1 MFGAALRSSRILR
14 AAALATSMGVSL
26 GIAALAVANPVGT
39 ASAQANPSV
48 PQGGT
53 ATFSATLPINKDCP
67 ANATVMLTSSPGPG
81 GANLFPNGTGPTV
94 TRDTTGMFSVTYAVP
109 LSTPV
114 GAYPINVTCAGKSGA
129 VETLN
134 VTAAVTAKPS
144 LSVTPATAAAGA
156 TVTFSGQVPTSGGVV
171 SCPAGDA
178 TQLTGSAAL
187 FPPAG
192 AGPVVN
198 RGGNGSF
205 TQPYQI
211 PANTPA
217 ATFTIELRCGA
228 SGLVVSTSL
237 QVTRTAATTTS
248 SSTSTTSTTIAKN
261 TTTSLVPSTLLPPG
275 GQTTTTLVFPTVPPV
290 SSTPAS
296 KKSGLSVGALGLI
309 GLACVV
315 VALLIAVVVYSRP

>member
-26 GIAALAVANPVGT
+26 GIAALTVANPVGT

-53 ATFSATLPINKDCP
+53 ATFSATLAINKDCP
-67 ANATVMLTSSPGPG
+67 ANATVMLTSSPGSG

-94 TRDTTGMFSVTYAVP
+94 TRDATGMFSVTYAVP

-114 GAYPINVTCAGKSGA
+114 GAYPINVTCAGKTGA
-129 VETLN
+129 LETLN

-156 TVTFSGQVPTSGGVV
+156 MVTFSGQVPTSGGVV

-192 AGPVVN
+192 AGPVLN
-198 RGGNGSF
+198 RGGNGTFS
-205 TQPYQI
+205 QPYQI

-217 ATFTIELRCGA
+217 GTFTIELRCGA
-228 SGLVVSTSL
+228 AGLVVSTSL

-248 SSTSTTSTTIAKN
+248 TSTTSTTIAKN
-261 TTTSLVPSTLLPPG
+261 TTTSLAPTTLLPPG
-275 GQTTTTLVFPTVPPV
+275 GQTTTTLVFPTVPPI
-290 SSTPAS
+290 SSTPAT
-296 KKSGLSVGALGLI
+296 KKSGLSIGALGLI